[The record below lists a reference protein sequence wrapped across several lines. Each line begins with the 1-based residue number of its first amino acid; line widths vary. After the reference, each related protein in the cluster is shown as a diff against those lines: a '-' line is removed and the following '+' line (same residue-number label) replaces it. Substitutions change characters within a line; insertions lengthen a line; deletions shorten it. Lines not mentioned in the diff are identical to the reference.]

1 MLNFTFEMLGPI
13 KQMQCVLMW

>member
-1 MLNFTFEMLGPI
+1 MLNFTYEMVGRI